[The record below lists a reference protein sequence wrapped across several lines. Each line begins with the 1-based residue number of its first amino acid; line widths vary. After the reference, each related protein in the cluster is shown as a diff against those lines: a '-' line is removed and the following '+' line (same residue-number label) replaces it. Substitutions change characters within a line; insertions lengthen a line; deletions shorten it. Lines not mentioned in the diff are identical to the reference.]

1 MLDDFMTS
9 KEAAEYLKRS
19 DSLMRKLCKSGKL
32 IGAVK
37 AGNTWLIPKASI
49 MGYTPGPKGFAAFWS
64 RLQLEKKKGAAGNV
78 EN

>member
-32 IGAVK
+32 TGAVK

-49 MGYTPGPKGFAAFWS
+49 MGYIPGPKGFAALWS
-64 RLQLEKKKGAAGNV
+64 RLQSEKGGGTDGHK
-78 EN
+78 